1 MLLKKVT
8 ISINA
13 INKIEGHA
21 GFVGK
26 LENGLIR
33 EARLEVKE
41 GARLIEGILI
51 GRKYTEAP
59 WITARI
65 CGICPTVHNLTA
77 IKAIEKALRV
87 KASPQTT
94 TLRKL
99 MLFGQFIQSHMTHIY
114 FLALSDFFNLK
125 SDLALIKINPKTA
138 REAIQIRDFG
148 NLILNAIGGRN
159 IHPTTTAIGGFRKLP
174 SGRMLNKILNVAKKN
189 LETANDLFD
198 FLNNLTFPEF
208 QRLTVFAALANKQ
221 EYALYNGQIKLPKNK
236 TYSPQIFLKKANE
249 EQEMAGDLIKKV
261 RIARESYLVGA
272 LSRIN
277 LNYKKLN
284 PFARKALARA
294 EFTLPC
300 YNIFYNLLAQMIEV
314 IHATEEIIKI
324 LSQLKIKAEK
334 IQKYK
339 TKAGRGLGVTEAPRG
354 LLFHYYEINARGF
367 IKNCNIITP
376 TAQFLANLEN
386 DLEKFLEERGM
397 TKKSE
402 DNIKMLIR
410 AYDPCITCAVH

>member
-1 MLLKKVT
+1 MPTNKKIT

-26 LENGLIR
+26 LENGLIH

-77 IKAIEKALRV
+77 IKAIENALRV

-125 SDLALIKINPKTA
+125 NDLALVKINPKTA
-138 REAIQIRDFG
+138 KEAIQIRDFG

-174 SGRMLNKILNVAKKN
+174 SGKMLNKILNAAKKN

-208 QRLTVFAALANKQ
+208 QRLTVFAALSNKQ

-236 TYSPQIFLKKANE
+236 TYSPRIFLRKANE
-249 EQEMAGDLIKKV
+249 KQEMAEDLIKKV
-261 RIARESYLVGA
+261 KIVGESYLVGA
-272 LSRIN
+272 LSRVN

-284 PFARKALARA
+284 PFAHKALART
-294 EFTLPC
+294 EFSLPC

-314 IHATEEIIKI
+314 IHATEETIKI
-324 LSQLKIKAEK
+324 ISKLKIKTEK

-354 LLFHYYEINARGF
+354 LLFHYYETDARGF

-386 DLEKFLEERGM
+386 DLEKFLENN
-397 TKKSE
+397 KKE
-402 DNIKMLIR
+402 DDIKMLIR